1 MHINLNAHFFFLVLA
16 LVLGVLATVN
26 VPSSPR
32 FNLFAGSFTA
42 FLLAVFFT

>member
-1 MHINLNAHFFFLVLA
+1 MHMAFSWHLFFVVLA
-16 LVLGVLATVN
+16 LVLGVLATLN

-42 FLLAVFFT
+42 YLLAVLFT

>member
-1 MHINLNAHFFFLVLA
+1 MHIVFNGHYFFLVLA
-16 LVLGVLATVN
+16 LVLGVLATLN

-42 FLLAVFFT
+42 YLIALFFS